1 MNYREKLLDLKHRI
15 RLKFKT
21 LRHFCFSIGMEYSE
35 INKFFAQRINPNR
48 ADEMFKELERL
59 LYQTSPKVN
68 DDEIKKEDREYIRA
82 KIMINYRSVEKFIV
96 DNPSYSKSFISNVI
110 NGRRVRNDMRYKR
123 LKEVVDSLGS
133 MEQIKG

>member
-1 MNYREKLLDLKHRI
+1 
-15 RLKFKT
+15 
-21 LRHFCFSIGMEYSE
+21 MEYSE